1 VIEYGLA
8 LIATPTHDR
17 DILASN
23 NIKHIGMGYPEF
35 TPLEND
41 NSCSMNEE
49 AHPSLA
55 GV

>member
-35 TPLEND
+35 MPVEQDYSFAMKQETPR
-41 NSCSMNEE
+41 
-49 AHPSLA
+49 SL
-55 GV
+55 VER